1 MFASSTPVAGFFLL
15 LLTLSGPAGAMS
27 PEPAQL
33 GRFSAVEG
41 EVQISY
47 AEGDEDR
54 DRASVNHP
62 VVNGARIV
70 AGPSARAEIRIG
82 PNALTL
88 GGQALLDVVSLG
100 EGTLQLRLDEGALIL
115 ALRDYPRGG
124 QVEVVTPRASV
135 NLRGP
140 GNYRV
145 DAAPGAASTRVA
157 VRAGEAIVRLRDS
170 EIPLKAGRGVTVS
183 ATDLIEH
190 AVAVAAAPDDLER
203 WAHAREAEQGGA
215 YSDNVP
221 PYVTG
226 QEELDRNGY
235 WSTYSGYGKVWTPG
249 SAWGGW
255 TPYTYGHWAWVPP
268 WGWTWVDDAPWAFAT
283 FRVGH
288 WAFLQGRWWWVP
300 GGFGARP
307 VFSGFVPFHPGQVI
321 FTTSFFV
328 HGKPAHHFVPLKP
341 RTLTAAKRSLHHAHW
356 EGGAAL
362 PAPAAVTPGAVASPV
377 APGSAALRSQT
388 TGLPRAIVSRGG
400 ADARVG
406 GIAPGSAARFG
417 SRRGLAESGSPAV
430 SVQPARDPAA
440 PWLRRG
446 PAADAPAPAVQT
458 VPAPARTAAPVAA
471 PLRRETGEGFRRGAP
486 VANAGRAGVGRG
498 DVRPLPYGAMLSPA
512 HSGLPGAVGGGL
524 PPREAAGVP
533 LRSGGGIRGDSAWQ
547 GKGRGQEGAP
557 AVNPVGPMMAPR
569 QGGSARR

>member
-1 MFASSTPVAGFFLL
+1 
-15 LLTLSGPAGAMS
+15 MS

-41 EVQISY
+41 EVRIGY

-62 VVNGARIV
+62 VASGARIV

-115 ALRDYPRGG
+115 ALRDSAPGG
-124 QVEVVTPRASV
+124 QVEVATPRASV
-135 NLRGP
+135 GLLGP
-140 GNYRV
+140 GTYRV
-145 DAAPGAASTRVA
+145 DAEPGAASTRVA
-157 VRAGEAIVRLRDS
+157 VRAGEAMVRFGDG
-170 EIPLKAGRGVTVS
+170 EIPLKAGAGVTVS
-183 ATDLIEH
+183 ATAVIEH
-190 AVAVAAAPDDLER
+190 PVAAAPPQDDLER
-203 WAHAREAEQGGA
+203 WAQAREAEQGA
-215 YSDNVP
+215 AVSDNIP

-226 QEELDRNGY
+226 HEELDRNGY
-235 WSTYSGYGKVWTPG
+235 WSTYSGYGRVWTPG

-283 FRVGH
+283 FRFGH
-288 WAFLQGRWWWVP
+288 WAFLHGRWWWVP
-300 GGFGARP
+300 GGLGARP

-341 RTLTAAKRSLHHAHW
+341 RTPIPAKRSLHPTYW
-356 EGGAAL
+356 PGETAL
-362 PAPAAVTPGAVASPV
+362 PAPPAAVTPGLAVSPV

-406 GIAPGSAARFG
+406 GVAPESAAPLG
-417 SRRGLAESGSPAV
+417 SRRRSAESGSPAAPV
-430 SVQPARDPAA
+430 HPAA
-440 PWLRRG
+440 PSLRRG
-446 PAADAPAPAVQT
+446 PAADAPAPAVQAG
-458 VPAPARTAAPVAA
+458 PAPARTAAPVVA
-471 PLRRETGEGFRRGAP
+471 PLRRESGEGFRRGAP
-486 VANAGRAGVGRG
+486 AASPWRAGVGPG
-498 DVRPLPYGAMLSPA
+498 DVRSPPYGARSNSAP
-512 HSGLPGAVGGGL
+512 SGVPGAVGGGL
-524 PPREAAGVP
+524 PRRDAAGVP
-533 LRSGGGIRGDSAWQ
+533 LRGGGGIRGDSAWQ
-547 GKGRGQEGAP
+547 GGGRGQERVP
-557 AVNPVGPMMAPR
+557 AASPMGTMMAPR